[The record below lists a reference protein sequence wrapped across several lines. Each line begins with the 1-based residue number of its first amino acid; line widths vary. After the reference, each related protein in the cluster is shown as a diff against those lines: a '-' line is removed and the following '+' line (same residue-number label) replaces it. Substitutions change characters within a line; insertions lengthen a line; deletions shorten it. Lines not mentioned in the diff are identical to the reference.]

1 MFLGLDLGTTNV
13 KVLVVDRDGS
23 IVAEGSA
30 PVDRTTTP
38 DGGVEQDINQIWD
51 ATCEAIRQA
60 VRQTPG
66 RNIQA
71 VGVSSQG
78 GAVQLLSE
86 RDEPVGPV
94 ISWLDT
100 RGKPF
105 DRQLEEQL
113 GEAYLVAHTGC
124 NLSTMTLG
132 QILRLQQEPP
142 ELLDASEHFG
152 FVGDVIVGRLCGRRA
167 HDPTSLSIGMLYNPI
182 LGGADPELLDRL
194 HLRDKRLPDL
204 VPATEPAGHLRSSV
218 AQETGLPE
226 GIPVSP
232 AIHDQYAA
240 SIGAGTVNEGEVL
253 VGTGTAWV
261 LLATTGRL
269 APPIAQRTF
278 VCPHPVSGLF
288 GQLLSM
294 SNGGSAM
301 QWALEITGQS
311 GLGGEDLDERLESVS
326 PGADGLRFWPL
337 LMGSGPAAE
346 SFSPGG
352 HLSGIT
358 LAHSANHL
366 LRAVVEGLACELT
379 RHLGLLVQEELP
391 VKRLVISGPAATS
404 RVTPQIIADVAN
416 RPVTCLCQSAV
427 SSFGAATIARALV
440 ETDTSLRDLA
450 TTLAPALRTISPS
463 SDVDTHRVLF
473 RDYIKPFAAS
483 TKE

>member
-23 IVAEGSA
+23 IAAEGSA
-30 PVDRTTTP
+30 PVKRTTTP
-38 DGGVEQDINQIWD
+38 DGGVEQDIDQIWD

-60 VRQTPG
+60 VRQRPG
-66 RNIQA
+66 QNIQA

-78 GAVQLLSE
+78 GAVQLLDAQ
-86 RDEPVGPV
+86 DESVGPV

-113 GEAYLVAHTGC
+113 GEAYLIDHTGC

-132 QILRLQQEPP
+132 QILRLQQESPDI
-142 ELLDASEHFG
+142 LDASQQFG

-167 HDPTSLSIGMLYNPI
+167 HDPTSLSIGMLFNPK
-182 LGGADPELLDRL
+182 LGDADPELLDRL
-194 HLRDKRLPDL
+194 NIQDKRLPDL
-204 VPATEPAGHLRSSV
+204 VPATEPAGHLQNSV

-240 SIGAGTVNEGEVL
+240 SIGAGTVNEGDVL

-278 VCPHPVSGLF
+278 VCPHPVNGLF

-301 QWALEITGQS
+301 QWALETTGQS
-311 GLGGEDLDERLESVS
+311 QLGGEELDERLDSVS

-337 LMGSGPAAE
+337 LMASGPAAE

-352 HLSGIT
+352 QLSGIT

-379 RHLGLLVQEELP
+379 RHLGWFTQEELP
-391 VKRLVISGPAATS
+391 VERLVISGPAATS
-404 RVTPQIIADVAN
+404 RITPQIIADVAN

-440 ETDTSLRDLA
+440 ETDTNLRDLA
-450 TTLAPALRTISPS
+450 TMLAPALRTISPS
-463 SDVDTHRVLF
+463 SHVDTYRGLLQ
-473 RDYIKPFAAS
+473 DYVKPFTTS